1 MRVSSVAYSDQRG
14 LDEQEAQALA
24 VHEAIKDDVEEHV
37 DQQATYLKLI
47 IGGAVGAILFG
58 LLLVGSGTPGA
69 GAGIAGIGALVG
81 VGGGAYLNGR
91 EPDTT
96 VQGIEKGYWTGHLVP
111 DDEGT
116 VLFDATESVQ
126 PQEFTLSLLNNPDRA
141 KTADQ
146 YLNTMGEFPVVM
158 TDETNVEQEFVDVI
172 TAIQAE
178 IENSDTR
185 RVSAPIIEGGDPAV
199 KTLSSLGS
207 RADKEQIDAGG
218 VSLPREEAV
227 NQVEKF
233 NEFETMADED
243 HGESLLLNVSKQSRE
258 LANELSGL
266 QETATGILNDHIGT
280 AGDMF
285 GAISYNFY
293 CPDCIDD
300 DIESQLEVL
309 SKDGEWYCDTCRS
322 NHDPGEG
329 VTRHQIRD
337 DIVLDLWDQLWI
349 EKDDQRRQ
357 IYESIEDQKAE
368 LEEREFEQ
376 RREEIRTTEEHIKD
390 VRSKIRDLQTK
401 AKAKEGTIEEI
412 GQLMIKYDR
421 IAEGRVDDFQQDAT
435 EAFEEIDAETERVL
449 EETENLVEDRIEE
462 AEKEA
467 KEKAE
472 VMREEERQ
480 RHREKMAHQEQVAQK
495 QAAHQEQVAQ
505 KQAAHQEQV
514 AQKQAAHQEQ
524 VAQKQAAHDSQLAEK
539 IAQTH
544 RNKPS
549 KRG

>member
-1 MRVSSVAYSDQRG
+1 MSCMRVSSVVYSDQRG

-24 VHEAIKDDVEEHV
+24 VHKAIKDDVEEHV

-69 GAGIAGIGALVG
+69 GVGIAGIGALVG
-81 VGGGAYLNGR
+81 VGGRAYLNGR

-96 VQGIEKGYWTGHLVP
+96 VQSIENGYWTGHLVP

-172 TAIQAE
+172 TTIQAE

-185 RVSAPIIEGGDPAV
+185 RISAPIIESDDPAV
-199 KTLSSLGS
+199 KTLSSLGL

-266 QETATGILNDHIGT
+266 QETATGLLNDHIGT

-322 NHDPGEG
+322 NHDPGES

-495 QAAHQEQVAQ
+495 QAAHREQVAQ
-505 KQAAHQEQV
+505 KQAAHN
-514 AQKQAAHQEQ
+514 
-524 VAQKQAAHDSQLAEK
+524 SQLAEK

-544 RNKPS
+544 RNKPP